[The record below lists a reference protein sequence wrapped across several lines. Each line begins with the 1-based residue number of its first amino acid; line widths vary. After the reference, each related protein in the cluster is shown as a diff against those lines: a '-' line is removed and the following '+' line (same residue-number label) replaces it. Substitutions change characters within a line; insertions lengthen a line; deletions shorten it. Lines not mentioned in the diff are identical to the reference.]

1 MPRNWYALASLPQVI
16 GWQQLV
22 GGVASAQMQGGFQS
36 QQLGELIML
45 HMLEGQSGPFPGLP
59 HHAGKPFE
67 GLLSVLPP
75 PFAHLGTVNFYI
87 AL

>member
-1 MPRNWYALASLPQVI
+1 M
-16 GWQQLV
+16 
-22 GGVASAQMQGGFQS
+22 ASAQMQGRFQG

-45 HMLEGQSGPFPGLP
+45 PMLGGQSGPFPGLP
-59 HHAGKPFE
+59 HHAGKLFE

-75 PFAHLGTVNFYI
+75 PFTHLGTVNFYI